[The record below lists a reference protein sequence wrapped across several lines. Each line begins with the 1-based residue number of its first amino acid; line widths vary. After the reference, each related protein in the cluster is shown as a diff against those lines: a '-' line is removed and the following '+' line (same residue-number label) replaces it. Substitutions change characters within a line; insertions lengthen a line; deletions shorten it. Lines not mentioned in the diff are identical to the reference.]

1 VYEIDIRYGS
11 AGRDR
16 GYRYRSCAHP
26 TRTIVI
32 RLSTCFVPEF
42 HPMIDTL
49 SLLLSHFLMLFVI
62 FKVMNNPDLN
72 AEPTPYGRRFK
83 TVGPRA

>member
-1 VYEIDIRYGS
+1 
-11 AGRDR
+11 
-16 GYRYRSCAHP
+16 
-26 TRTIVI
+26 
-32 RLSTCFVPEF
+32 
-42 HPMIDTL
+42 MIDTL